1 LGGRPARLVGNKFN
15 VPEEATMYQKNFKIF
30 LAIVSVISIFIL
42 QLFAFDQK
50 KVDSW
55 FEKEV
60 KGKNFQNKECAFKV
74 MLQLRHCLDIADYN
88 LKKNKITN
96 EDYKIAEDEC
106 FQSANNQIADCK

>member
-1 LGGRPARLVGNKFN
+1 
-15 VPEEATMYQKNFKIF
+15 MYQKNFKIF

-42 QLFAFDQK
+42 QLFAFDQN

-88 LKKNKITN
+88 LKKSKITN